1 MDALLTNT
9 QTVQGVYPYWDFQV
23 AGNIVPILLGQ
34 IEQSQ
39 QAIVIAYTQKGL
51 IPQVPQVGVNWT
63 GLLAGNDN
71 FSSIDTQIVQGLNQ
85 AKLPYKPYYSLSGS
99 SNNAINVKLVKQ

>member
-9 QTVQGVYPYWDFQV
+9 QTVQGTYPYWDFQV

-51 IPQVPQVGVNWT
+51 IPQMPTVGVNWT
-63 GLLAGNDN
+63 GVLAGSEN
-71 FSSIDTQIVQGLNQ
+71 FSSIDVDIVAGLNT
-85 AKLPYKPYYSLSGS
+85 AKLPYRPYYSIVGA
-99 SNNAINVKLVKQ
+99 NNNGINVRLIKQ